1 MGINDT
7 NAFEQALTVLKSASI
22 TVGIQYG
29 MPDAE
34 YFAHPAISNS
44 KIKELL
50 RSPAHYKHSLTAPH
64 EEKES
69 FLVGSAAHCSILEF
83 LEFDKRFFVCDEKID
98 KRTTI
103 GKKRFAEIVIE
114 ANGKQILTSE
124 NYEKVSGMHN
134 AIMNNSEAGM
144 FFREGSPEVVVISE
158 IEGVPAK
165 AKFDWL
171 IQKPVF
177 WDGVDYDGIIVD
189 LKTTDDARRDSFAKS
204 IYKFGY
210 DTQNAWYSDIAEKEL
225 GGNYLFLFVVV
236 EKEAPHCLSIFQL
249 DDQSIHIARTKY
261 RKALALYRECNITGD
276 WNGYEGSV
284 QLISLPTWA
293 TKEFQNI

>member
-1 MGINDT
+1 
-7 NAFEQALTVLKSASI
+7 
-22 TVGIQYG
+22 
-29 MPDAE
+29 MPDSE

-69 FLVGSAAHCSILEF
+69 FVVGSAVHCSVLEF
-83 LEFDKRFFVCDEKID
+83 LEFDKRFYVCDEKID
-98 KRTTI
+98 KRTKV
-103 GKKRFAEIVIE
+103 GKE
-114 ANGKQILTSE
+114 AWEAVKVKAGDKQIVTSE

-134 AIMNNSEAGM
+134 AIMSNSEASM
-144 FFREGSPEVVVISE
+144 FFKEGSPEVVALAE

-177 WDGVDYDGIIVD
+177 WEGVDYDGIILD
-189 LKTTDDARRDSFAKS
+189 LKSTDDARRDSFAKS

-210 DTQNAWYSDIAEKEL
+210 DTQNAWYSDVAEKAL
-225 GGNYLFLFVVV
+225 GGNYLFLFMVI
-236 EKEAPHCLSIFQL
+236 EKSAPHCLSIFQL
-249 DDQSIHIARTKY
+249 DDASIEIARMKY
-261 RKALALYRECNITGD
+261 RRALALYRECNITGD
-276 WNGYEGSV
+276 WYGYDASI
-284 QLISLPTWA
+284 QTISLPSWA
-293 TKEFQNI
+293 TKEFSEI